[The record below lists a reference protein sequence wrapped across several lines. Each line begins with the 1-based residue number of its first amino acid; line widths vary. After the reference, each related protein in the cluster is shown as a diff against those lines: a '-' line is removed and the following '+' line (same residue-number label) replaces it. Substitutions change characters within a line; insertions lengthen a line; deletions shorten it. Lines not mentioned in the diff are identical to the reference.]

1 MKKTSLLLL
10 FCLKIS
16 YTVKKPHETE
26 EKTQDEI
33 RKEIAK
39 TYQRGLALKIKAIME
54 SPEGENNERLQLPIR
69 VVQPQVPA
77 FFSFLNNFPAQNTE
91 LDDTQKANEFMKP
104 EKND

>member
-26 EKTQDEI
+26 QKRHEIDTEKTQDEI
-33 RKEIAK
+33 RLEKRKEIAK
-39 TYQRGLALKIKAIME
+39 TYQRRLALKIKAIME
-54 SPEGENNERLQLPIR
+54 SAEGENNEGLQLAIP

-77 FFSFLNNFPAQNTE
+77 FFHF
-91 LDDTQKANEFMKP
+91 
-104 EKND
+104 